1 MLKKLIPH
9 IMSDIVNYSTEC
21 SDLLE
26 KIMGQCKNNEYMR
39 TRLQLHLTTILPT
52 TLATENRVHEEN
64 SQRKILLEQE
74 LKSFKTVFLVNN
86 PYYYLPTSNT
96 FYRYDGINYTNVKE
110 DDIIYHLLS
119 TITYDNTALMD
130 WKHKTKI
137 SLIRKIKDRHL
148 FKQLLPETKT
158 IQKVLTA
165 LSPNYFLTRNEAKYF
180 LTCIGDN
187 ILKKTTECTYYV
199 SPAAKQNLAKLDL
212 LYGMIEGHAN
222 LTGNFITKYCDTVSL
237 TNCRLIRMR
246 NSSSLADNWFEM
258 LKENALNLLCVAA
271 HYSNANTHAD
281 AFLDKREELRS
292 YALFMKNN
300 TPQQMVDKFC
310 NECVTVG
317 NDEAIVAH
325 PKLKAVM
332 TWRNVQYIWKR
343 FRSDFALPRVVSN
356 TTLKTLLM
364 EKYTYDTE
372 TDTFPNLTSKHL
384 PVVSDFMTFWAA
396 TMKPSVTNNKTANDY
411 EVDEISAL
419 FQAFLLENKE
429 TCMSNG
435 RIIDDDILNI
445 LRYYYTDVEI
455 AANKFIL
462 RMECSMWNKTSAV
475 ISILEC
481 ARGHF
486 KTHLADSDDR
496 TIAFEDIYTYYLKN
510 RTVSF
515 AMGKAYFEKCL
526 NYLLK
531 GYIAYTHVVSEKWL
545 DEIEPTNKISSH
557 KLNEV

>member
-1 MLKKLIPH
+1 
-9 IMSDIVNYSTEC
+9 MSDITNYSTEC

-26 KIMGQCKNNEYMR
+26 KIVDQCKDSEYMQ
-39 TRLQLHLTTILPT
+39 TRLQLHLSNILPT
-52 TLATENRVHEEN
+52 TLATEHRVHEEN
-64 SQRKILLEQE
+64 AQRKIVLEQE

-96 FYRYDGINYTNVKE
+96 FYRYDGINYTNVTE

-119 TITYDNTALMD
+119 TISYDNTALMD

-187 ILKKTTECTYYV
+187 ILKKNTECTYYV
-199 SPAAKQNLAKLDL
+199 SPASKQNLGNLDL
-212 LYGMIEGHAN
+212 LYAMIEGHAN

-258 LKENALNLLCVAA
+258 LKENAVNLLCVAA
-271 HYSNANTHAD
+271 HYSNANTCAD
-281 AFLDKREELRS
+281 AFLEKREELRT

-317 NDEAIVAH
+317 TDDAIVAH

-356 TTLKTLLM
+356 TTLKTLLI
-364 EKYTYDTE
+364 EKYTYDAE

-384 PVVSDFMTFWAA
+384 PVVSDFMTFWGA
-396 TMKPSVTNNKTANDY
+396 TMKPSATSNKLANDY
-411 EVDEISAL
+411 EVDELSAL
-419 FQAFLLENKE
+419 FQAFLNENKE

-435 RIIDDDILNI
+435 RIVDDDILNI

-462 RMECSMWNKTSAV
+462 RMECSIWNKTSAV
-475 ISILEC
+475 VSILES
-481 ARGHF
+481 ARIHF
-486 KTHLADSDDR
+486 KSQLADCDDR
-496 TIAFEDIYTYYLKN
+496 TLAFDDIYAFYLKN
-510 RTVSF
+510 RTAPF

-531 GYIAYTHVVSEKWL
+531 GYIAYTHVISEKWV
-545 DEIEPTNKISSH
+545 DEVGHTDKTTPS
-557 KLNEV
+557 

>member
-1 MLKKLIPH
+1 
-9 IMSDIVNYSTEC
+9 MSDFTHYSSEC

-26 KIMGQCKNNEYMR
+26 KILEQCKDSEYMQ
-39 TRLQLHLTTILPT
+39 TRLQLHLGNILPA
-52 TLATENRVHEEN
+52 TLATECRVHEEN
-64 SQRKILLEQE
+64 TQRKILLEQE

-86 PYYYLPTSNT
+86 PYYYLQSSNT
-96 FYRYDGINYTNVKE
+96 FYRYDGTNYTNVKE

-148 FKQLLPETKT
+148 FKHLLPETGT
-158 IQKVLTA
+158 IQKILTA
-165 LSPNYFLTRNEAKYF
+165 LCPNYFFTRNEAKYF

-187 ILKKTTECTYYV
+187 ILKKGTECTYYV
-199 SPAAKQNLAKLDL
+199 SPAAKQNLVKLDL
-212 LYGMIEGHAN
+212 LYGMVEGHNN
-222 LTGNFITKYCDTVSL
+222 LTGNFITKYCDTVNL

-258 LKENALNLLCVAA
+258 LKDNALNLLCVAA
-271 HYSNANTHAD
+271 HYSNANTSAD
-281 AFLDKREELRS
+281 AFLEKREELRT

-317 NDEAIVAH
+317 TDDAIVAH

-343 FRSDFALPRVVSN
+343 FRSEFALPRVVSN

-364 EKYTYDTE
+364 EKYTYDTD

-384 PVVSDFMTFWAA
+384 PVVSDFMTFWSAN
-396 TMKPSVTNNKTANDY
+396 MKPSTTNNKLANDY
-411 EVDEISAL
+411 EVDELSAL
-419 FQAFLLENKE
+419 FQAYHTENKE
-429 TCMSNG
+429 TCVSNG

-462 RMECSMWNKTSAV
+462 RMECSRWNKTGAV
-475 ISILEC
+475 VSILES
-481 ARGHF
+481 ARSHF
-486 KTHLADSDDR
+486 KTLLVDSDDR
-496 TIAFEDIYTYYLKN
+496 TLAFDDIYTFYLKH
-510 RTVSF
+510 RESPF
-515 AMGKAYFEKCL
+515 AMSKAYFEKCL
-526 NYLLK
+526 THLLK
-531 GYIAYTHVVSEKWL
+531 GHIAYTHVVSEKWL
-545 DEIEPTNKISSH
+545 DDAVVEEKSH
-557 KLNEV
+557 TP

>member
-1 MLKKLIPH
+1 M
-9 IMSDIVNYSTEC
+9 T
-21 SDLLE
+21 
-26 KIMGQCKNNEYMR
+26 
-39 TRLQLHLTTILPT
+39 
-52 TLATENRVHEEN
+52 
-64 SQRKILLEQE
+64 
-74 LKSFKTVFLVNN
+74 
-86 PYYYLPTSNT
+86 
-96 FYRYDGINYTNVKE
+96 E

-119 TITYDNTALMD
+119 TISYDNTALMD

-165 LSPNYFLTRNEAKYF
+165 LSPNYFFTRNEAKYF

-187 ILKKTTECTYYV
+187 ILKKNTECTYYV
-199 SPAAKQNLAKLDL
+199 SPASKQNLGNLDL
-212 LYGMIEGHAN
+212 LYAMIEGHAN

-258 LKENALNLLCVAA
+258 LKENAVNLLCVAA
-271 HYSNANTHAD
+271 HYSNANTCAD
-281 AFLDKREELRS
+281 AFLEKREELRT

-317 NDEAIVAH
+317 TDDAIVAH

-356 TTLKTLLM
+356 TTLKTLLI
-364 EKYTYDTE
+364 EKYTYDAE

-384 PVVSDFMTFWAA
+384 PVVSDFMTFWGA
-396 TMKPSVTNNKTANDY
+396 TMKPSATSNKLANDY
-411 EVDEISAL
+411 EVDELSAL
-419 FQAFLLENKE
+419 FQAFLNENKE

-435 RIIDDDILNI
+435 RIVDDDILNI

-462 RMECSMWNKTSAV
+462 RMECSIWNKTSAV
-475 ISILEC
+475 VSILES
-481 ARGHF
+481 ARIHF
-486 KTHLADSDDR
+486 KSQLADCDDR
-496 TIAFEDIYTYYLKN
+496 TLAFDDIYAFYLKN
-510 RTVSF
+510 RTAPF

-531 GYIAYTHVVSEKWL
+531 GYIAYTHVISEKWV
-545 DEIEPTNKISSH
+545 DEVGHTDKTTPS
-557 KLNEV
+557 

>member
-1 MLKKLIPH
+1 
-9 IMSDIVNYSTEC
+9 MSDFVNYTTEC
-21 SDLLE
+21 TDLLE
-26 KIMGQCKNNEYMR
+26 KIIDQCKDNEYMR
-39 TRLQLHLTTILPT
+39 SRLQLHLSNILPS
-52 TLATENRVHEEN
+52 TLATEHRVHEEN
-64 SQRKILLEQE
+64 AQRKILLEQE
-74 LKSFKTVFLVNN
+74 LKSFKNVFLVNN
-86 PYYYLPTSNT
+86 PYYYLPTSNN
-96 FYRYDGINYTNVKE
+96 FYRYDGINYTNVSE

-119 TITYDNTALMD
+119 TISYDNTALMD
-130 WKHKTKI
+130 WKHKAKI

-148 FKQLLPETKT
+148 FKHLLPESKT

-187 ILKKTTECTYYV
+187 ILKKNTECIYYI
-199 SPAAKQNLAKLDL
+199 STPAKQALSKLDI
-212 LYGMIEGHAN
+212 LYGMIEGHSN
-222 LTGNFITKYCDTVSL
+222 LTANFITKYCDTVSL
-237 TNCRLIRMR
+237 TKCRLIRMR
-246 NSSSLADNWFEM
+246 NISSLADNWTEM
-258 LKENALNLLCVAA
+258 LKENAVNLLCVAA
-271 HYSNANTHAD
+271 YYSNANTCAD

-310 NECVTVG
+310 NESVTVG
-317 NDEAIVAH
+317 NDDAIVAH

-364 EKYTYDTE
+364 EKYIYDSE

-384 PVVSDFMTFWAA
+384 PVVSDFINFWTA
-396 TMKPSVTNNKTANDY
+396 TMKPSATNNKLANDY
-411 EVDEISAL
+411 EVDELSAL
-419 FQAFLLENKE
+419 FQAFLLENKD

-462 RMECSMWNKTSAV
+462 RMECSLWNKTSAV

-481 ARGHF
+481 ARTHF

-496 TIAFEDIYTYYLKN
+496 TIAFDDIYTYYLKN
-510 RTVSF
+510 RTAPF

-526 NYLLK
+526 NHLLK

-545 DEIEPTNKISSH
+545 DELDHTNKI
-557 KLNEV
+557 E

>member
-1 MLKKLIPH
+1 
-9 IMSDIVNYSTEC
+9 MSEFSDLSLEC
-21 SDLLE
+21 SEYLE
-26 KIMGQCKNNEYMR
+26 KIIEQYKDNEYMR
-39 TRLQLHLTTILPT
+39 TRLHIHLSTILPS
-52 TLATENRVHEEN
+52 TLSTERRIHEEN
-64 SQRKILLEQE
+64 VQRKIVLEQE

-86 PYYYLPTSNT
+86 PYYYLPSSNT
-96 FYRYDGINYTNVKE
+96 FYRYDGNNYTNVKE

-119 TITYDNTALMD
+119 TITYDNTALID

-148 FKQLLPETKT
+148 FKDVLPETGT

-187 ILKKTTECTYYV
+187 ILKKNTECTYYV
-199 SPAAKQNLAKLDL
+199 SPAAKQNLTKLDL
-212 LYGMIEGHAN
+212 LYGMVDGHNN
-222 LTGNFITKYCDTVSL
+222 LTSNFITKYCDTVSL

-271 HYSNANTHAD
+271 HYSKANTTAD
-281 AFLDKREELRS
+281 AFLEKREELRS

-317 NDEAIVAH
+317 ADDAIVAH
-325 PKLKAVM
+325 SKLKAVM

-356 TTLKTLLM
+356 TTLKTLLI
-364 EKYTYDTE
+364 EKYPYDAE
-372 TDTFPNLTSKHL
+372 TDTFTNLTSKHL
-384 PVVSDFMTFWAA
+384 PVVSDFMTFWSS
-396 TMKPSVTNNKTANDY
+396 TMKPSASNNKLANDY
-411 EVDEISAL
+411 EVDELSAL
-419 FQAFLLENKE
+419 FQAYLLDNKD
-429 TCMSNG
+429 TCESNG
-435 RIIDDDILNI
+435 RIVDDDILNI
-445 LRYYYTDVEI
+445 LRYYYTDIEI

-462 RMECSMWNKTSAV
+462 RVECSMWNKTGAV
-475 ISILEC
+475 VNILEK
-481 ARGHF
+481 ARNHF
-486 KTHLADSDDR
+486 KEQLVENDDR
-496 TIAFEDIYTYYLKN
+496 TLAFDDIYTYYLKS
-510 RTVSF
+510 RDEPF
-515 AMGKAYFEKCL
+515 AMSKAYFEKCV
-526 NYLLK
+526 NHLLK

-545 DEIEPTNKISSH
+545 DDIS
-557 KLNEV
+557 NEDKS

>member
-1 MLKKLIPH
+1 
-9 IMSDIVNYSTEC
+9 MSDITNYSTEC

-26 KIMGQCKNNEYMR
+26 KIVDQCKDSEYMQ
-39 TRLQLHLTTILPT
+39 TRLQLHLSNILPT
-52 TLATENRVHEEN
+52 TLATEHRVHEEN
-64 SQRKILLEQE
+64 AQRKIVLEQE

-96 FYRYDGINYTNVKE
+96 FYRYDGINYTNVTE

-119 TITYDNTALMD
+119 TISYDNTALMD

-187 ILKKTTECTYYV
+187 ILKKNTECTYYV
-199 SPAAKQNLAKLDL
+199 SPASKQNLGNLDL
-212 LYGMIEGHAN
+212 LYAMIEGHAN

-258 LKENALNLLCVAA
+258 LKENAVNLLCVAA
-271 HYSNANTHAD
+271 HYSNANTCAD
-281 AFLDKREELRS
+281 AFLEKREELRT

-317 NDEAIVAH
+317 TDDAIVAH

-356 TTLKTLLM
+356 TTLKTLLI
-364 EKYTYDTE
+364 EKYTYDAE

-384 PVVSDFMTFWAA
+384 PVVSDFMTFWGA
-396 TMKPSVTNNKTANDY
+396 TMKPSATSNKLANDY
-411 EVDEISAL
+411 EVDELSAL
-419 FQAFLLENKE
+419 FQAFLNENKE

-435 RIIDDDILNI
+435 RIVDDDILNI

-462 RMECSMWNKTSAV
+462 RMECSIWNKTSAV
-475 ISILEC
+475 VSILES
-481 ARGHF
+481 ARIHF
-486 KTHLADSDDR
+486 KSQLADCDDR
-496 TIAFEDIYTYYLKN
+496 TLAFDDIYAFYLKN
-510 RTVSF
+510 RTAPF

-531 GYIAYTHVVSEKWL
+531 GYIAYTHVISEKWV
-545 DEIEPTNKISSH
+545 DEVVSTDKIIPP
-557 KLNEV
+557 